1 MLKKTITAVAIAAL
15 SISQITVSYA
25 AFPIPQEHFTT
36 NNGTGSVLQNEQAI
50 INRIADIKQGPNT
63 EKITQKKG
71 KRRGVAALLAF
82 FFGAMGLHRFYLGY
96 TTLGIMQAFTLPLL
110 LVVFITMLNATT
122 ISTVGFFLL
131 LLLVAV
137 IIAFGFW
144 EISDFIRILVN
155 DLKPRTGD
163 YVKGKRK

>member
-1 MLKKTITAVAIAAL
+1 MFKKIVLAIAIATL
-15 SISQITVSYA
+15 SISCPTVSYA
-25 AFPIPQEHFTT
+25 AFPIQKEHITT
-36 NNGTGSVLQNEQAI
+36 NNGAESVLQNEQMI
-50 INRIADIKQGPNT
+50 INRIADIKREPDT
-63 EKITQKKG
+63 EKTTQKKG

-110 LVVFITMLNATT
+110 LVLFITMLNATT
-122 ISTVGFFLL
+122 VSTVGFFLI

-137 IIAFGFW
+137 IVVFGFW

-155 DLKPRTGD
+155 DLKPSTGD
-163 YVKGKRK
+163 YVKGKKK